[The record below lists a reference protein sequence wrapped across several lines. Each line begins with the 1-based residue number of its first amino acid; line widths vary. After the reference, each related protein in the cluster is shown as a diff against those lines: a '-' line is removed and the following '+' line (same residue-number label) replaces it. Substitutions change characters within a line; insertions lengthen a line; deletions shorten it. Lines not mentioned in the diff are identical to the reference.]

1 MQTTDLKNKKVLFI
15 APKFFGYEIQIVQA
29 MQKLGAS
36 VYFHSDKPSENRW
49 VKAILRLFPKIVWPF
64 ADRIY
69 VNWLNKQKLS
79 DCDVIFIVKGEAI
92 SPNFL
97 RILHKRYSS
106 AKFIFYMWD
115 SIANVKHTEQKLVF
129 FNQVFSF
136 DLNDC
141 KVYSQIQYRPL
152 FYIESY
158 TQEAAIESTSHLFFL
173 GTLNGDRPQVLS
185 KVISAIGNNASFDY
199 GLFVRSKFEL
209 TLRKLLDKSFALIDE
224 ERLLFKPVSADIIKR
239 RMSVCNCVLD
249 IEHPKQTGLT
259 MRTFEVLAAGKK
271 LITTNQSIRHEAFY
285 DDARICVIDRV
296 QPHIPEE
303 FMTYPPTPLPESF
316 YRDYSL
322 TGWLEEVIL
331 RVI

>member
-29 MQKLGAS
+29 MQNLGAS

-49 VKAILRLFPKIVWPF
+49 VKAILRLFPKFVWPI

-69 VNWLNKQKLS
+69 INWLNKQKLS
-79 DCDVIFIVKGEAI
+79 ECDVIFIVKGEAI

-97 RILHKRYSS
+97 RILHKRFAS

-115 SIANVKHTEQKLVF
+115 SIANVKYTEQKLVF

-141 KVYSQIQYRPL
+141 NVYSQIQYRPL
-152 FYIESY
+152 FYIDSY
-158 TQEAAIESTSHLFFL
+158 QQEAETKPTSHLFFL
-173 GTLNGDRPQVLS
+173 GTLNGDRPKVLS
-185 KVISAIGNNASFDY
+185 KVISSIGKNVSFDY
-199 GLFVRSKFEL
+199 GLFVRSRLEL

-224 ERLLFKPVSADIIKR
+224 KRLLFAPVSAAVIKQ
-239 RMSVCNCVLD
+239 RMSACNCVLD

-271 LITTNQSIRHEAFY
+271 LITTNQLIRQEAFY
-285 DDARICVIDRV
+285 DDSRICIIDRNA
-296 QPHIPEE
+296 PFIPND
-303 FMTYPPTPLPESF
+303 FLQSSATQMPSF
-316 YRDYSL
+316 FYAENSL
-322 TGWLEEVIL
+322 NGWLSDVL
-331 RVI
+331 RGI